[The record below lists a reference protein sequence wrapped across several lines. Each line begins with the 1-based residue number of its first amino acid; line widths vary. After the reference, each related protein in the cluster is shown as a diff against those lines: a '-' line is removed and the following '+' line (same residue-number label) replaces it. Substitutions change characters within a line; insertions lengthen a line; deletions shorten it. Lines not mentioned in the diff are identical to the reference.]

1 MKKFLLVTATTAA
14 ALALSACAPKLGGSD
29 YMANSVGEISE
40 TLKGTIISMR
50 VVNISAKDPSNPG
63 IGALAGGV
71 AGGVLGS
78 QVGKGS
84 GPAVVGTLGALG
96 GAALGHF
103 AEGKLTEQ
111 EGFEYQ
117 VQLDRGDIVTLS
129 QGAEPRLAIGQRVLV
144 IKSNKNRS
152 RVVPAG

>member
-1 MKKFLLVTATTAA
+1 MKKFLLVAALTTAA
-14 ALALSACAPKLGGSD
+14 LSLSACTPKLGGND
-29 YMANSVGEISE
+29 YSARSVGEISE
-40 TLKGTIISMR
+40 TLKGTVVSMR
-50 VVNISAKDPSNPG
+50 VVNISAKDASTPG
-63 IGALAGGV
+63 VGALGGAV

-84 GPAVVGTLGALG
+84 GPAVIGTLGALG
-96 GAALGHF
+96 GAALGHY
-103 AEGKLTEQ
+103 AEGRLTEQ

-117 VQLDRGDIVTLS
+117 VQLDRGDIITLS

-144 IKSNKNRS
+144 IKSNKDRS